1 MKKIRIVSCNDSMKW
16 YWNSIGQEVE
26 YNGTVIGPDNNG
38 GIEYRCR
45 DNYGYINFVSGNDAV
60 VVGKGDIDSRLEKM
74 VADETF
80 RQVSTIELIASENFA
95 SEAVMKLAGS
105 VLTNKYAEGYP
116 GKRYYNGCDH
126 MDSIEQLAIDTLCDL
141 FGSNYANV
149 QPHCGANANTAVYQ
163 AFLKP
168 GDKILG
174 MDLASGGH
182 LSHGSPP
189 NISGKVYDAYT
200 YGVDANGLLDY
211 DEIRAKAIEVQPKMI
226 VAGASAY
233 PRRINWKLFREIA
246 DEVGALLL
254 VDMAHYSGLIAGGVY
269 PNPVPHAHVVTST
282 THKTLRGPR
291 GGVIL
296 WNEEA
301 FSKRINGAIFPG
313 TQGGP
318 LMHIIAAKAQCFIE
332 ANTLEFR
339 DYAYNVVQNAKGM
352 CTVFEEN
359 GFPVQTGGTDS
370 HVILMDLSNSKY
382 SGREAADLLEE
393 NGITVNKNGIPND
406 PRSFMETSGIRIGT
420 AAETTRKMSNPAFK
434 ELAKK
439 IVNILK

>member
-1 MKKIRIVSCNDSMKW
+1 MDVRIEEIV
-16 YWNSIGQEVE
+16 
-26 YNGTVIGPDNNG
+26 
-38 GIEYRCR
+38 R
-45 DNYGYINFVSGNDAV
+45 DEA
-60 VVGKGDIDSRLEKM
+60 
-74 VADETF
+74 F

-116 GKRYYNGCDH
+116 GKRYYNGCEH
-126 MDSIEQLAIDTLCDL
+126 MDSIEQLAIDTLCEL
-141 FGSNYANV
+141 FGAQYANV

-163 AFLKP
+163 AFLQP
-168 GDKILG
+168 GDTILG

-182 LSHGSPP
+182 LSHGSKP
-189 NISGKVYDAYT
+189 NLSGKVYDAHT
-200 YGVDANGLLDY
+200 YGVDASGLIDM
-211 DEIRAKAIEVQPKMI
+211 EEVLSLAVKHKPKMI

-233 PRRINWKLFREIA
+233 PRVIDWKGFREIA

-269 PNPVPHAHVVTST
+269 PNPLPFADVVTST

-296 WNEEA
+296 WNDSSY
-301 FSKRINGAIFPG
+301 SKRINGAIFPG

-332 ANTLEFR
+332 ASDPSFK
-339 DYAYNVVQNAKGM
+339 DYASNVVTNAKAM
-352 CTVFEEN
+352 CEVFERN
-359 GFPVQTGGTDS
+359 GFPVQTSGTDS
-370 HVILMDLSNSKY
+370 HIILMDLSESKY

-406 PRSFMETSGIRIGT
+406 PRSFIETSGIRIGT
-420 AAETTRKMSNPAFK
+420 AAETTRGYTKDDFV
-434 ELAKK
+434 ELANNIVK
-439 IVNILK
+439 ILIEIK